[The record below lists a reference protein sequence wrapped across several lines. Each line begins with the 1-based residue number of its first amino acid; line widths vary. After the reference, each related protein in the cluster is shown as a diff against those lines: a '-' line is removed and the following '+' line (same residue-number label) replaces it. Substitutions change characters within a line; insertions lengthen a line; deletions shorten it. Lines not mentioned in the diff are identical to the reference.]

1 MSETK
6 KNAAPKT
13 VIKRSYNLCLSE
25 EEIRKIDTLCSLS
38 GLRPG
43 MLIKKLLLSKEI
55 RQRPDV
61 NFYLLARAVDRL
73 NSSLNLTVRKIYG
86 ENTVTNE
93 DMKKALHIMEE
104 VRAEIEEW
112 KNKWL

>member
-1 MSETK
+1 MAGKLTRCK
-6 KNAAPKT
+6 
-13 VIKRSYNLCLSE
+13 YNIYLSDDE
-25 EEIRKIDTLCSLS
+25 LQKFNTLCSLS

-43 MLIKKLLLSKEI
+43 MVFKKLLLSQEI

-61 NFYLLARAVDRL
+61 NFYLLARSIDRL

-93 DMKKALHIMEE
+93 DMKEALRIMEQ
-104 VRAEIEEW
+104 VRAEIEGW
-112 KNKWL
+112 KEKWL